1 MRISNYVQALLILL
15 KIGILIIQ
23 FAYTYNKT
31 VLYSRT
37 LYDYVAIVHMSTIES
52 DNAPQFA
59 SRSIKCFRGPI
70 NYYSEEI
77 LEVVPPKRLTIL
89 YSDCAI
95 VSYLS

>member
-1 MRISNYVQALLILL
+1 MRSSNYVQALLILL
-15 KIGILIIQ
+15 KIGILIVQ
-23 FAYTYNKT
+23 FAYTCNKT
-31 VLYSRT
+31 VYSRT
-37 LYDYVAIVHMSTIES
+37 LYDYVAIVHMSTIKS

-77 LEVVPPKRLTIL
+77 LEVVPLKRLTIL

-95 VSYLS
+95 VSYPS